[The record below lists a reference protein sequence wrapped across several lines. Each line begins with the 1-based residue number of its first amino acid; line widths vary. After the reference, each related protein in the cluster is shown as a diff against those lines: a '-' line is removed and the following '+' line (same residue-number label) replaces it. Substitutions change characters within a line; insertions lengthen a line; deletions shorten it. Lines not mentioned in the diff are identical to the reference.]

1 MTMLMG
7 RERRAPIRRHVHF
20 SCQWTL
26 EEKILELNGG
36 IYMSEEKKSWEGI
49 SPKVGPVPDD
59 FEREFIGK
67 VNEVREKFS
76 QTDFEDLKGVLKD
89 VVEAMPD
96 QEDKKTE

>member
-1 MTMLMG
+1 M
-7 RERRAPIRRHVHF
+7 
-20 SCQWTL
+20 
-26 EEKILELNGG
+26 
-36 IYMSEEKKSWEGI
+36 
-49 SPKVGPVPDD
+49 PDD